1 MFARLSRWSPKELL
15 QRDSKY
21 VKNTLYIH
29 LIIIIDCVTM
39 SLYIYIYVHILIY
52 FPLIQTCRLD
62 GWRKKVIRQDQ
73 IKAIQESIAG
83 FFNEQV
89 IDSKGE
95 FYFDPTLPWKP
106 S

>member
-1 MFARLSRWSPKELL
+1 MDDKSFSRKVVSQAGTGKQLLWLLCLQVYQGGLPELL

-39 SLYIYIYVHILIY
+39 SLYIYVHILIY

-62 GWRKKVIRQDQ
+62 GWRKRSYGKT
-73 IKAIQESIAG
+73 K
-83 FFNEQV
+83 
-89 IDSKGE
+89 SKQ
-95 FYFDPTLPWKP
+95 FKSL
-106 S
+106 